1 MLIDGCPHSFKQLAD
16 EMLPSDMTRMRV
28 ALASSLPMKNLVKGG
43 KASILRELKKR
54 ADFPGCYVLIEND
67 TPFYVGISR
76 GVVARLIQHVR
87 GKTHFDASLAYR
99 MACTS
104 SPHKLRRS
112 EAMKDAAF
120 SRAFQSEQQRIRNMR
135 AAVIEI
141 REDLE
146 LYLFEVY
153 CALEL
158 GTAEHNSFRTH

>member
-16 EMLPSDMTRMRV
+16 EILPADMSRMRV
-28 ALASSLPMKNLVKGG
+28 AIASSIPMESFVKGG
-43 KASILRELKKR
+43 KASILRELKKS

-76 GVVARLIQHVR
+76 GVVSRLIQHVR

-112 EAMKDAAF
+112 EAMQDVAF
-120 SRAFQSEQQRIRNMR
+120 NKAFQLEQQRIRKMR

-153 CALEL
+153 CALGL
-158 GTAEHNSFRTH
+158 GTVQHNPFRTH